1 MGSPA
6 SAVFANLCMEEFE
19 KRAIATA
26 TYKPKIWK
34 RFVDD
39 TFTVLGKDYVDG
51 FLQHLNSQQPT
62 IRFTMQIEKDNT
74 IPFPD
79 TSVSR
84 DSNGLLT
91 TTVYRKPT
99 HTDQYLAYDSHH
111 PQSVKR
117 GIVQCLYDRA
127 KRLTSNHRLSLK
139 KRNIYHRYLFR
150 TDIPLHL
157 YESLQRQQDQH
168 PTKNLRRNLNL
179 LRI

>member
-1 MGSPA
+1 
-6 SAVFANLCMEEFE
+6 MEEFQE
-19 KRAIATA
+19 RAIATA

-34 RFVDD
+34 RYVDD

-62 IRFTMQIEKDNT
+62 IRFTMEIEKDNT
-74 IPFPD
+74 IPFLD

-111 PQSVKR
+111 PQPVSIRPSQTPHIKT
-117 GIVQCLYDRA
+117 I
-127 KRLTSNHRLSLK
+127 S
-139 KRNIYHRYLFR
+139 YL
-150 TDIPLHL
+150 
-157 YESLQRQQDQH
+157 
-168 PTKNLRRNLNL
+168 
-179 LRI
+179 